1 MLSAST
7 EVPICNRALP
17 AHPVEQS
24 LDHSSSSVSS
34 VSVSSGI
41 DLIISSTCDIEILSD
56 GLNLISPWMTGSRG
70 FNLSSWT
77 FSSNFPS
84 NFEREDSLFPKEMQ
98 RYQKHC

>member
-41 DLIISSTCDIEILSD
+41 DLIISSACDIEILSD
-56 GLNLISPWMTGSRG
+56 GLNLIGSRG
-70 FNLSSWT
+70 FKLSSWT
-77 FSSNFPS
+77 LSSNFPF
-84 NFEREDSLFPKEMQ
+84 NFGDEDWLFPKLIQ
-98 RYQKHC
+98 QCQK